1 MTLSLLFFY
10 FSNSLLTEFHSTV
23 PIAFFLFCPSLLSPY
38 CWVHFFLP
46 LLYTGIPEV
55 LVPTLCSLQL
65 FTITSLPTTSHIYWV
80 IDSHSH
86 WVLAS
91 IWSQKQSSNCIFHKD
106 TLPKFQPIHFYLY
119 SILQYQLLYVVAES
133 HYFGLQNVFS
143 HFLTIMS
150 HFSTEEVIYPSLSVM
165 CFPSPTA
172 LWTNFNELGCS
183 VLLVTVIAS
192 EMATRYK

>member
-106 TLPKFQPIHFYLY
+106 TLPNFNLYIFIFIQFY
-119 SILQYQLLYVVAES
+119 SISYYMWWQKAIILVFRMYFPIFWQSCLIFLRRRSSIPHSQSCVS
-133 HYFGLQNVFS
+133 HLPQPC
-143 HFLTIMS
+143 
-150 HFSTEEVIYPSLSVM
+150 E
-165 CFPSPTA
+165 PT
-172 LWTNFNELGCS
+172 LMN
-183 VLLVTVIAS
+183 
-192 EMATRYK
+192 